1 MHLENAQKQEM
12 RKQAM
17 DSVLRKK
24 RDDLARREKES
35 VDSGMMAERK
45 KASRKGSND
54 INRLEMASKIFLDE
68 IKRLAAEGERILEEE
83 QAKYKMAKK
92 QQTEQVR
99 VKLQWDPKIR
109 QYSQKELQNMLGTI
123 AVVIST
129 KKPGRAAAEFERFI
143 ECQSYTDI
151 YCIILVLKRP
161 WEQSLH
167 ANVYIIVL

>member
-1 MHLENAQKQEM
+1 
-12 RKQAM
+12 
-17 DSVLRKK
+17 
-24 RDDLARREKES
+24 
-35 VDSGMMAERK
+35 
-45 KASRKGSND
+45 
-54 INRLEMASKIFLDE
+54 
-68 IKRLAAEGERILEEE
+68 
-83 QAKYKMAKK
+83 MAKK

-143 ECQSYTDI
+143 ERPSYAHIDR
-151 YCIILVLKRP
+151 IILVLKRP